1 MHRLEPESKCP
12 RSHDEAEALTA
23 RAELSE
29 LYGEAGG
36 AEKEKKKSRG
46 EQTQSSMMTKE
57 GCQRMQLAINDPGG
71 GDRRKTCTTARGV
84 GYLRHDMDRIRPAR
98 WFCKHSYLLLVPR
111 FSSFVA
117 RRFVRFAFLALGA
130 SLVYLSFSLSLSI
143 HLCCFLIALLFSS
156 LSLRVQSKSAAL
168 L

>member
-1 MHRLEPESKCP
+1 MVKPVAQR
-12 RSHDEAEALTA
+12 R
-23 RAELSE
+23 
-29 LYGEAGG
+29 
-36 AEKEKKKSRG
+36 EKESRG

-117 RRFVRFAFLALGA
+117 RRFARFAFLALGA

>member
-1 MHRLEPESKCP
+1 MHRLESESKCP

-84 GYLRHDMDRIRPAR
+84 AWRVGYLRHDMDRIRPA
-98 WFCKHSYLLLVPR
+98 C
-111 FSSFVA
+111 
-117 RRFVRFAFLALGA
+117 
-130 SLVYLSFSLSLSI
+130 SLVL
-143 HLCCFLIALLFSS
+143 
-156 LSLRVQSKSAAL
+156 
-168 L
+168 